1 MLDDLFS
8 GNMLFFSI
16 PAVAGTF
23 FFIIRMVM
31 MFAGLGDHH
40 GGGGDMDFH
49 ADAGAADPGADP
61 HDSTEVFKV
70 LSIQSI
76 VAFMMGFGWGGLGG
90 LRGAG
95 WEFSTAIVSALVGG
109 VAMVW
114 LLSWLLKVVYDLQ
127 STGTVAIQ
135 SALDAE
141 GDVYVNVPARGT
153 GMGQVRVIISERQR
167 IYNAISEDQPLP
179 TNTRVRVTRVN
190 EDNTL
195 TVSPV

>member
-16 PAVAGTF
+16 PAIAGTF

-40 GGGGDMDFH
+40 GGGDMDMH
-49 ADAGAADPGADP
+49 AGDVGADPAADP

-90 LRGAG
+90 LKRRRVGIPDLARL
-95 WEFSTAIVSALVGG
+95 SALIGG
-109 VAMVW
+109 IAMVW
-114 LLSWLLKVVYDLQ
+114 LLTWLLKLVHDLQ
-127 STGTVAIQ
+127 STGTVSIQ
-135 SALDAE
+135 SAIDAE
-141 GDVYVNVPARGT
+141 GDVYVTVPQRGG
-153 GMGQVRVIISERQR
+153 GMGQVRVIISDRQR

-179 TNTRVRVTRVN
+179 TNTRIRVTRVN

-195 TVSPV
+195 TVSAI

>member
-16 PAVAGTF
+16 PAIAGTF

-40 GGGGDMDFH
+40 GGGDFDASAVDATGD
-49 ADAGAADPGADP
+49 G

-76 VAFMMGFGWGGLGG
+76 VAFLMGFGWGGLGG

-95 WEFSTAIVSALVGG
+95 WEFPTALVSALVGG

-114 LLSWLLKVVYDLQ
+114 LLSWLLKLVYDLQ
-127 STGTVAIQ
+127 STGTVSIQ
-135 SALDAE
+135 SAVDAE
-141 GDVYVNVPARGT
+141 GDVYVTVPARGS
-153 GMGQVRVIISERQR
+153 GVGQVRVIISERQR

-195 TVSPV
+195 TVSPI